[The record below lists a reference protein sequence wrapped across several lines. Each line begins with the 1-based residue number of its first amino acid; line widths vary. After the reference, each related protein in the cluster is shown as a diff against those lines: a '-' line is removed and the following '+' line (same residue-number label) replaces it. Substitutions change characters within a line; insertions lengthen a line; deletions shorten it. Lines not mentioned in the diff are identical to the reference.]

1 MKTITIFGGTGFIG
15 SHLIPV
21 LLAKNYR
28 LKLVSR
34 EAKLPSKLQ
43 QVGTNEQ
50 IIQIKASFNDFHS
63 IVEAVTGADI
73 VINLI
78 GILNEQGSQTFESIH
93 IEIIK
98 KLVEAC
104 KSQNVK
110 RLIHISALGA
120 NIHANSKYLQSKG
133 RAEQIISENF
143 LQYTILK
150 PSLVYGPGDI
160 SINSFAQMMLKA
172 PILPLFLNGEAI
184 FQPVYVKDLA
194 NAILFS
200 VENNDSISKVY
211 ELGGDEIVTMR
222 QLLEKISRYLAKK
235 IYFIPLANWL
245 SEILATIF
253 GLMPN
258 PLITRDTLKNMRVPN
273 QISGNLPGFK
283 EMGITPVNIDGI
295 IPTYVLKQ

>member
-200 VENNDSISKVY
+200 V
-211 ELGGDEIVTMR
+211 
-222 QLLEKISRYLAKK
+222 
-235 IYFIPLANWL
+235 
-245 SEILATIF
+245 
-253 GLMPN
+253 
-258 PLITRDTLKNMRVPN
+258 
-273 QISGNLPGFK
+273 
-283 EMGITPVNIDGI
+283 
-295 IPTYVLKQ
+295 